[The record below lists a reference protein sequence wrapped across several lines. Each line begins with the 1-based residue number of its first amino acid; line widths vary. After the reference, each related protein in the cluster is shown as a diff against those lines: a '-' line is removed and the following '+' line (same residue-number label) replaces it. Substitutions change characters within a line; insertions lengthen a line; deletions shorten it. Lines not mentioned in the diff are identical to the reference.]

1 MFENQNSGFYTLKVE
16 GGGETI
22 DLKEGDIDAA
32 VFKVDSPDDA
42 DAKSNKMSIILEVSG
57 KILQGKNEN
66 ETKKLAKWALV
77 PSGAKDVERKVTVEL
92 VKANKVIRQ
101 YSFSNAFVVDYTEN
115 INEDGAGTFNLFI
128 KQNKTVSGGKVTVE
142 GGYDK

>member
-1 MFENQNSGFYTLKVE
+1 MFENTNAGFYTLKVE
-16 GGGETI
+16 GGESI

-32 VFKVDSPDDA
+32 VFKVDSPNDS
-42 DAKSNKMSIILEVSG
+42 DAKSNKMGIILEVSG

-77 PSGAKDVERKVTVEL
+77 ASGSKDVERKVTVEL
-92 VKANKVIRQ
+92 VKAGKVVRQ
-101 YSFSNAFVVDYTEN
+101 YCFSHAFVVDYTES
-115 INEDGAGTFNLFI
+115 INESGEGSFNALL
-128 KQNKTVSGGKVTVE
+128 KQNKTVNGGKVTVE